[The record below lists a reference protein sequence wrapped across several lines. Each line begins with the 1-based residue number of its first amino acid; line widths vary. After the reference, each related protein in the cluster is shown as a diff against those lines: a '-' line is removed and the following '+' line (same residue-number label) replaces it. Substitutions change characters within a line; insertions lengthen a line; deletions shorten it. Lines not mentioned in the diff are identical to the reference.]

1 MDAAW
6 AGNDGA
12 AGRFARGVLRAGWP
26 GTRVLKSAVAA
37 GLAWYVAARFGD
49 PAPMFAV
56 FGALNGMQPT
66 VAASVRNTSGALL
79 GIVLG
84 TVLAV
89 ISEQFID
96 VPRSAWLPCWWLT
109 GC

>member
-1 MDAAW
+1 MPEQAATE
-6 AGNDGA
+6 AGWVPLA
-12 AGRFARGVLRAGWP
+12 SRALRAGWP

-37 GLAWYVAARFGD
+37 GVAWYLTARLGD

-66 VAASVRNTSGALL
+66 VAASLRNTSGAVV

-84 TVLAV
+84 TALAV
-89 ISEQFID
+89 LSEQLVD
-96 VPRSAWLPCWWLT
+96 APRSV
-109 GC
+109 